1 MSKDRQ
7 AELEDTVRRFRN
19 ILPYLK
25 DWNPWQREILRLE
38 RNIVKLR
45 KNRYP
50 KLAKTLEES
59 LALLK
64 PVLDEEKTQHAF
76 TANQLV
82 AKLDKLDRKPKAI
95 RRRILRT

>member
-7 AELEDTVRRFRN
+7 ANLEDTVRRFRN

-25 DWNPWQREILRLE
+25 DWHPWQREICRLE
-38 RNIVKLR
+38 RNMVKLR

-50 KLAKTLEES
+50 KLARTLEES

-64 PVLDEEKTQHAF
+64 SVLDEEKTKHAF
-76 TANQLV
+76 TVNQLV
-82 AKLDKLDRKPKAI
+82 AKLDKLDRGNTAL

>member
-1 MSKDRQ
+1 MSKDGQ

-25 DWNPWQREILRLE
+25 DWNPWQREIFRLE

-50 KLAKTLEES
+50 KLARTLEES
-59 LALLK
+59 LLMLK
-64 PVLDEEKTQHAF
+64 SVLAEERTEHAF
-76 TANQLV
+76 TVNQLV
-82 AKLDKLDRKPKAI
+82 ARLDKLDRRNKELG
-95 RRRILRT
+95 RRILRT

>member
-1 MSKDRQ
+1 MSKDKQ
-7 AELEDTVRRFRN
+7 ADLEDTVRRFRN

-25 DWNPWQREILRLE
+25 DWNPWQREIFRLE

-59 LALLK
+59 LPMLK
-64 PVLDEEKTQHAF
+64 SVLDEEKSEHAF
-76 TANQLV
+76 TVNQLV
-82 AKLDKLDRKPKAI
+82 AKLDKPDLRQKTLP
-95 RRRILRT
+95 RRILRT